1 VLVEGLSP
9 DARTSRLIG
18 DVDERLQSWSL
29 STALLGRLVD
39 EIAALRWE
47 YEAVHV
53 EQRDR
58 REPPTSVLP
67 SSEREADVVLLS
79 PRDLGDFMSDFEGE

>member
-1 VLVEGLSP
+1 MLVEGLSA
-9 DARTSRLIG
+9 DARTQRLIA

-29 STALLGRLVD
+29 TTALLGRLVD